1 VGDYRDTINA
11 TSILAGLVAIS
22 AEVNASVIAITDA
35 VALDNAQECALVQ
48 QTLLFQCSHRNYSRF
63 AILDIFQ
70 GYKDTSGVTQ
80 NDCVDEFRT
89 DIGTANLFWSTPT
102 GHFPKGVFKFNWRLI
117 QIG

>member
-48 QTLLFQCSHRNYSRF
+48 QT
-63 AILDIFQ
+63 
-70 GYKDTSGVTQ
+70 
-80 NDCVDEFRT
+80 
-89 DIGTANLFWSTPT
+89 
-102 GHFPKGVFKFNWRLI
+102 
-117 QIG
+117 